1 MTKEAVAFLWFAV
14 YTAMLFVKKIMLTPA
29 TMHEESMDLLIAKYL
44 DHVASPDE
52 MKLVEDW
59 YDSFDRNPPFYFPN
73 TLALIELMEA
83 KFSDLRQKTGM
94 K

>member
-1 MTKEAVAFLWFAV
+1 
-14 YTAMLFVKKIMLTPA
+14 MLFVKKIMSTPA
-29 TMHEESMDLLIAKYL
+29 AMHEERMDMLIAKYL

-59 YDSFDRNPPFYFPN
+59 YDSFDTKPPFYFPN

-83 KFSDLRQKTGM
+83 KFSDLRKKAGM